1 MKKIGAVI
9 GLVCLLLS
17 GCDKNTKSNT
27 TEEVNISQWMM
38 DSSKTGI
45 DIVGILGSADDE
57 QLLNDDE
64 SYATYTWNDYEL
76 VDGYIGTLQ
85 VTNYPDLNAYIWRW
99 SKTATEKEFNTIYAT
114 VENYLGEVSG
124 VYEDDKENTSY
135 SFNFIKQDGVFSG
148 DGSQVYYPLTIFYG
162 NDIITV
168 QWGHNGL
175 SFGEASELSSES

>member
-1 MKKIGAVI
+1 MKKILLCVALSLT
-9 GLVCLLLS
+9 LVS
-17 GCDKNTKSNT
+17 GCSKKELTL
-27 TEEVNISQWMM
+27 NIPQWM
-38 DSSKTGI
+38 
-45 DIVGILGSADDE
+45 LGDTITENLCIKGLGAPDDE
-57 QLLNDDE
+57 WDNENEIENAFSL
-64 SYATYTWNDYEL
+64 TWNGYEL
-76 VDGYIGTLQ
+76 IDGYIGTLQ

-175 SFGEASELSSES
+175 SFGEASALSSEA